1 MTTLLIVATGATVEL
16 NDVKAAEAVA
26 LMATH
31 GVKVGLTSM
40 RGLLNGSLTK
50 ACGLEVVADEP
61 IEILAAA
68 QTAEA
73 EVVEA
78 APVEEAPAKV
88 EETPVKVKEA
98 VINPNAAMTIDELLA
113 LGDDAEVDAGWGVY
127 YCKPESLVAKRA
139 RLTRKLRKI
148 AKSDKL
154 ADCKVAMVN
163 GENSVDMLVFSRPDG
178 SIVATVTPKKRWGT
192 DMNTASV
199 TTPDEVVVGSWKDV
213 VAFFANPEP
222 VAEAPEAEAEA
233 PEAEA
238 EVA

>member
-1 MTTLLIVATGATVEL
+1 MTTFLIVATGATVEL
-16 NDVKAAEAVA
+16 NDVKAAEAVD

-61 IEILAAA
+61 IEILVA
-68 QTAEA
+68 AEA
-73 EVVEA
+73 AEPEVVEA
-78 APVEEAPAKV
+78 APVEEAP
-88 EETPVKVKEA
+88 VKAKEA
-98 VINPNAAMTIDELLA
+98 VINPDAAMTIDELLA
-113 LGDDAEVDAGWGVY
+113 LGDDAAVDAGWAVY
-127 YCKPESLVAKRA
+127 CCKPESLVAKRA

-192 DMNTASV
+192 DMNSASV
-199 TTPDEVVVGSWKDV
+199 TTPDDVVVGSWKDV

-233 PEAEA
+233 A
-238 EVA
+238 